1 MIERRN
7 MQDKKLKRSKLFPT
21 GIVLMVIG
29 LLLPRQIWQIAES
42 MPDSAIKSLL
52 FISTDLFRLCFF
64 IGLIFLIIGILRN
77 RKLKK
82 IQSSLPKGPPP
93 ISK

>member
-1 MIERRN
+1 
-7 MQDKKLKRSKLFPT
+7 MQDKKFKKSKLFPT

-29 LLLPRQIWQIAES
+29 LLLPRRIWEIAES
-42 MPDSAIKSLL
+42 MTDSVIKSLL

-77 RKLKK
+77 RKFKK
-82 IQSSLPKGPPP
+82 IQSSSPKGPPP
-93 ISK
+93 IPK